1 MSKFFTNSFVVYQ
14 GKKARVA
21 YVVQTP
27 CGTRSDQVWLRF
39 DDDSQIGP
47 INAAFVDPYNIAEV
61 IEEEIDVS
69 LNEEEI
75 SSSPNEEIPSL
86 NEEEIPSSPNELI
99 SSPNEETKIARDRKR
114 NRNDKEEDEDE
125 EDKGYIVSEPPEKK
139 QKCDA
144 ELFDDLEKLFE
155 ELKSMMK
162 NKIFSMKE
170 EIQRLKEYDLIDLD
184 GLNLDELRKLELKMI
199 ENANIICERMSHFN
213 EVKRED

>member
-61 IEEEIDVS
+61 IEEEIDA
-69 LNEEEI
+69 
-75 SSSPNEEIPSL
+75 SL
-86 NEEEIPSSPNELI
+86 NEEEIPSLIEEEIDPSLNELI
-99 SSPNEETKIARDRKR
+99 SSPNEETEIARDRKR
-114 NRNDKEEDEDE
+114 NRNDKEEEEDE

-139 QKCDA
+139 QKCDEA
-144 ELFDDLEKLFE
+144 EILDDLE
-155 ELKSMMK
+155 
-162 NKIFSMKE
+162 
-170 EIQRLKEYDLIDLD
+170 
-184 GLNLDELRKLELKMI
+184 
-199 ENANIICERMSHFN
+199 ENI
-213 EVKRED
+213 REG